1 MIELVGDHVSER
13 TSHSFADCGRRRG
26 SQQQMQNK
34 NKTSAQRVFAP
45 PEHGTATD
53 PSSDLS
59 LRSLPHAIE
68 SSPSCLDSCQQ
79 VAAAWLSLPD
89 FHLLDEQ
96 HILAIEIHI
105 GAEANPRPS
114 LRTPT

>member
-1 MIELVGDHVSER
+1 MSQSALR
-13 TSHSFADCGRRRG
+13 THSRIAAAVAGASNGCKIKF
-26 SQQQMQNK
+26 K
-34 NKTSAQRVFAP
+34 KTSAQRVFAP

-68 SSPSCLDSCQQ
+68 SSPNCLDSCQQ

-89 FHLLDEQ
+89 FHLLDEH
-96 HILAIEIHI
+96 HILAIEMHI